1 MVGCPASGKST
12 VSMDFFHEQKGYVLV
27 NQDTLGTAAK
37 CAKVGRSTLS
47 VLFAAVLKAHAT
59 EPRVF

>member
-12 VSMDFFHEQKGYVLV
+12 VSMDFFHNQKGYVLV

-37 CAKVGRSTLS
+37 CAKVGRSAPSALS
-47 VLFAAVLKAHAT
+47 AAILKTHVTKA
-59 EPRVF
+59 RVF